1 MLLECGGGARGE
13 GFWATASTGFG
24 LDFDFG
30 VAGADPIDKLIG
42 AAHGGESALADERE
56 VGEQVRCLDGV
67 EGGRR
72 LESAEEG
79 EVDDR
84 GFWVFGVG
92 AGGRVD
98 TGEPDDGG
106 ISHAVVDEDFV
117 TFLHG
122 ADGLDG
128 LGVGDPVPDGFD
140 FFFKI
145 GNALVFRVGLGE
157 VVTRGRHKNFV
168 LLLCSRSS

>member
-1 MLLECGGGARGE
+1 MLLECGGVAGGE
-13 GFWATASTGFG
+13 GVWATASAGFA
-24 LDFDFG
+24 LDFDFW
-30 VAGADPIDKLIG
+30 VAGADPVDEFVG
-42 AAHGGESALADERE
+42 TGHRRQAALADEGE
-56 VGEQVRCLDGV
+56 VGEEVGGFDGV
-67 EGGRR
+67 EGGGGI
-72 LESAEEG
+72 EPAEDG
-79 EVDDR
+79 EVDDG
-84 GFWVFGVG
+84 GFGIFRIG
-92 AGGRVD
+92 AGGGVD
-98 TGEPDDGG
+98 AGEPDDGG

-145 GNALVFRVGLGE
+145 GNAVGFRVGLGE